1 MMVSPRTSTE
11 TIRNIGSSGD
21 LRKRRQYDGN
31 RRRTKLM
38 ADQLFLSYW
47 LSHYNETSMLRNYEK
62 VLRLFPFSRLSQQA
76 STFKIMAVDLRE
88 PVVAEIPY
96 SPPVPM
102 EDILAVAKDF
112 QNPDSAYR
120 LETWWDL
127 WQFEDEWKLMPA
139 RVALCCFGP
148 EFDQSPSGLTD
159 AHTDWRKPVIE
170 FPDLN
175 SDAAIGCAL
184 EIEFGIDANFL
195 PQPGLPDSPRLVESN
210 IKSLLKLVHDLDDAL
225 PVETRRLWSES
236 GENFAEKLHQALSG
250 VAE

>member
-1 MMVSPRTSTE
+1 MVSD
-11 TIRNIGSSGD
+11 GV
-21 LRKRRQYDGN
+21 RR
-31 RRRTKLM
+31 LM

-47 LSHYNETSMLRNYEK
+47 LRNYTDSTMLRNYEK
-62 VLRLFPFSRLSQQA
+62 LLRLFPFSQLTHQA
-76 STFKIMAVDLRE
+76 STFKIMAVDVSE

-96 SPPVPM
+96 PPPVPI
-102 EDILAVAKDF
+102 DDVLAIAKDF
-112 QNPDSAYR
+112 QNADACYR

-127 WQFEDEWKLMPA
+127 WQFGLERLNDDWKIAPV

-148 EFDQSPSGLTD
+148 EFNQSPSGLQDPAGARRT
-159 AHTDWRKPVIE
+159 PVIA
-170 FPDLN
+170 FPD
-175 SDAAIGCAL
+175 SADDAAIGCAL

-195 PQPGLPDSPRLVESN
+195 PQPDLPDSPRMMESN

-236 GENFAEKLHQALSG
+236 GENFAEKLHQALAA

>member
-1 MMVSPRTSTE
+1 MVTEGWRT
-11 TIRNIGSSGD
+11 
-21 LRKRRQYDGN
+21 
-31 RRRTKLM
+31 M

-47 LSHYNETSMLRNYEK
+47 LRNYSEGTMLKNYEK
-62 VLRLFPFSRLSQQA
+62 LLRLFPFSRLSQQPN
-76 STFKIMAVDLRE
+76 TFKIMAVDVSE

-96 SPPVPM
+96 SPPVPI
-102 EDILAVAKDF
+102 DDVLAVAKDF
-112 QNPDSAYR
+112 QNPDSSYR

-127 WQFEDEWKLMPA
+127 WQFVPEQSSGEWKLAPA

-148 EFDQSPSGLTD
+148 EFNQSPSGDVLPID
-159 AHTDWRKPVIE
+159 VPRPPVIA
-170 FPDLN
+170 FPNPSD
-175 SDAAIGCAL
+175 DAALGCAL

-195 PQPGLPDSPRLVESN
+195 PQPDLPDSPRMIESN

-236 GENFAEKLHQALSG
+236 GENFAEKLHQALTA

>member
-1 MMVSPRTSTE
+1 MVSD
-11 TIRNIGSSGD
+11 GA
-21 LRKRRQYDGN
+21 RR
-31 RRRTKLM
+31 LM

-47 LSHYNETSMLRNYEK
+47 LRNYSEATMLRNYEK
-62 VLRLFPFSRLSQQA
+62 LLRLFPFSRLATQA
-76 STFKIMAVDLRE
+76 STFKIMAVDVSE

-96 SPPVPM
+96 PPPVPI
-102 EDILAVAKDF
+102 DDVLAVAKDF
-112 QNPDSAYR
+112 QNADASYR

-127 WQFEDEWKLMPA
+127 WQFETDWKLAPS

-148 EFDQSPSGLTD
+148 DFNQSPSALAD
-159 AHTDWRKPVIE
+159 ARGPQPSKVIAFQDAVE
-170 FPDLN
+170 
-175 SDAAIGCAL
+175 DAAIGCAV

-195 PQPGLPDSPRLVESN
+195 PQPDLPGSPRMIESN

-236 GENFAEKLHQALSG
+236 GENFAEKLHQALTG

>member
-1 MMVSPRTSTE
+1 
-11 TIRNIGSSGD
+11 
-21 LRKRRQYDGN
+21 
-31 RRRTKLM
+31 M

-47 LSHYNETSMLRNYEK
+47 LRNYSEGTMLRNYEK
-62 VLRLFPFSRLSQQA
+62 LLRLFPFSRLGQQP
-76 STFKIMAVDLRE
+76 STFKIMAVDVSE

-96 SPPVPM
+96 SPPVPIN
-102 EDILAVAKDF
+102 DVLAVAKDF
-112 QNPDSAYR
+112 QNADSSYR

-127 WQFEDEWKLMPA
+127 WQFDGEWKLAPA

-148 EFDQSPSGLTD
+148 EFNQSPSGD
-159 AHTDWRKPVIE
+159 ALPLDVPRTPVIA
-170 FPDLN
+170 FPSPSD
-175 SDAAIGCAL
+175 DAALGCAL

-195 PQPGLPDSPRLVESN
+195 PQPDLPDSPRMIESN

-236 GENFAEKLHQALSG
+236 GENFAEKLHQALAA